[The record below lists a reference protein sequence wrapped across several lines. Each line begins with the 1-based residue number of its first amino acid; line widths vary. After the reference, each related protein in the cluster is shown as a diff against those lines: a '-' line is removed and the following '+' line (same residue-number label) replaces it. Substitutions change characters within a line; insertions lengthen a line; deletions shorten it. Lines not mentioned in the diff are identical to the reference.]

1 MNDDGD
7 LFRLPGEQDVLFDG
21 VGWVLWKPPDET
33 TKRRY
38 TTLADALRAAGR
50 GDLALLIEDDQ
61 AGRRR

>member
-7 LFRLPGEQDVLFDG
+7 LFRLPGEQDVFFDG

-38 TTLADALRAAGR
+38 PTLEETLRAAGR
-50 GDLALLIEDDQ
+50 DDLAILVENDQ